1 MLIIALLFYYV
12 YIVSRFSLKNIYMY
26 YQEISCSKML
36 HFPFRIQLENQ
47 GSSLNPTQNAGATQ
61 LSGMSGE
68 IGDGRHE
75 LETTRQPRRT
85 ECAYTMLSQCTMVS
99 LACEQALCLGKKIA
113 RKGKGKGGR
122 EPVDK
127 HLRPLF
133 RSLVII
139 LPIICQ

>member
-1 MLIIALLFYYV
+1 MLKIALLYNYV
-12 YIVSRFSLKNIYMY
+12 CIVSRFSLKNIYMY

-61 LSGMSGE
+61 LSGVSGE

-85 ECAYTMLSQCTMVS
+85 DCAYTMLSQCTMVS
-99 LACEQALCLGKKIA
+99 PTSYAEDRFTTYTTMQKKEKLLFALLD
-113 RKGKGKGGR
+113 
-122 EPVDK
+122 DK
-127 HLRPLF
+127 
-133 RSLVII
+133 SSII
-139 LPIICQ
+139 KLL

>member
-1 MLIIALLFYYV
+1 MLIIALLYYYV
-12 YIVSRFSLKNIYMY
+12 CIVSRFSLKNIYMY
-26 YQEISCSKML
+26 CQEISCSKML

-47 GSSLNPTQNAGATQ
+47 GSSLNPTQNAEATQ

-99 LACEQALCLGKKIA
+99 PTSYAEDLQLTRQCKRRRSFSLLC
-113 RKGKGKGGR
+113 
-122 EPVDK
+122 
-127 HLRPLF
+127 
-133 RSLVII
+133 
-139 LPIICQ
+139 

>member
-1 MLIIALLFYYV
+1 MLIIALLYYYV
-12 YIVSRFSLKNIYMY
+12 CIVSRFSLKNIYMY

-47 GSSLNPTQNAGATQ
+47 GSSLNPTQNTGATQ

-85 ECAYTMLSQCTMVS
+85 DCAYTMLSQCTMVS
-99 LACEQALCLGKKIA
+99 PTSYAEDRFTTCTTMQKKEKLLFALLD
-113 RKGKGKGGR
+113 
-122 EPVDK
+122 DK
-127 HLRPLF
+127 
-133 RSLVII
+133 SSII
-139 LPIICQ
+139 KFL